1 LFLSLERKAASGMT
15 DIVSDATVN
24 SARGE
29 KEGEMYG
36 TFRDYS
42 NNQVKHFDKIAQFYK
57 DCHENQTVD
66 YVKKMRAKYA
76 PLDKRVMSIWE
87 AFDFLETTPVDE
99 SDPDTDKTQDV
110 HSYQTAEACRRL
122 YPDAKYDWFH
132 LTGFLHDLGKILCH
146 PQFGEPQWATV
157 GDKNP
162 VGCAFSEFI
171 VYPEFFKANP
181 DNEHPVYSTK
191 LGIYQEGCG
200 LDNVLMNYGHDEYIV
215 QVLKG
220 NPCTLPDE
228 ALFVLR
234 YHSFYA
240 WHQHNAYDYL
250 CTDRDREFLHWSK
263 EFQKTDLY
271 SKSGKPEDIPDPV
284 KLRPYYDGLIK
295 KYFPVEKL
303 KW

>member
-1 LFLSLERKAASGMT
+1 MAA
-15 DIVSDATVN
+15 VATAN
-24 SARGE
+24 PARGE
-29 KEGEMYG
+29 VDGDMYG

-42 NNQVKHFDKIAQFYK
+42 KNTVQHFDKIAQFYH
-57 DCHENQTVD
+57 DLHINQTLD

-76 PLDKRVMSIWE
+76 PLDKKVMTVWE
-87 AFDFLETTPVDE
+87 AFDLLEHHTPVDE

-110 HSYQTAEACRRL
+110 HSFQTAEACRRL
-122 YPDAKYDWFH
+122 YPGEEYDWFH
-132 LTGFLHDLGKILCH
+132 LTGFLHDLGKILCATL
-146 PQFGEPQWATV
+146 PEFNEPQWATV

-162 VGCAFSEFI
+162 VGCAFSEYI
-171 VYPEFFKANP
+171 VYPEYFKENP
-181 DNEHPVYSTK
+181 DIKDPRYNTK
-191 LGIYQEGCG
+191 YGIYQPNCG
-200 LDNVLMNYGHDEYIV
+200 FDNVLMTYGHDEYLY

-240 WHQHNAYDYL
+240 WHQHNGYDYL
-250 CTDRDREFLHWSK
+250 ANDKDREFLHWSK
-263 EFQKTDLY
+263 EFQKCDLY
-271 SKSGKPEDIPDPV
+271 SKSSKPEDIPDPV
-284 KLRPYYDGLIK
+284 KLHAYYDKLIK